1 MGGHRGRYAAYLSEQ
16 GNDADSN
23 VHPWCGF
30 DDDDGR
36 KKAMRA
42 AYRAGRR
49 RWMGRA
55 AAVLALAMVPSLL
68 GPTEFRAEAK
78 DEALGRPELPAPRQ
92 ADLRPAHGKPD
103 GKSAAALKAAE
114 AADKAAARRARAQ
127 QAAKPVW
134 PKPGSVTVDVPFTGT
149 ARATAGSLPVAIA
162 APKTPRAE
170 AAEKVT
176 ITVLDRKKAKT
187 LGIDGVLLT
196 VSGSDPGSARLAV
209 DYSKFAVG
217 GADFAGRLRL
227 VRLPDCALTT
237 PHKRA
242 CRIQQELP
250 STNDRRAAKVTGNIT
265 LPEQT
270 APGAPNSGQ
279 TAVEG
284 AAQTRQMTV
293 LAVTAGAS
301 SGLGN
306 YKATPLSASST
317 WQAGNSSGSF
327 SWSYP
332 LAVPAPAAGPEPDL
346 AISYDS
352 GSVDGRTAN
361 TNNQS
366 SMVGEGFDLTSSYI
380 ERKYHSCDDDGQSG
394 KYDLCWK
401 YTNASLVLNGK
412 ASELVKDDTSG
423 EWRLKNDDASKV
435 EHLTDTSL
443 GNGDSS
449 GEYWRVTTGD
459 GTAYTFG
466 LHKLPGA
473 PAGERTNSVWTVP
486 VFGDDEDEPGYS
498 GGTDFASRWDI
509 QAWRWNLDMVEDTHG
524 NAMTYWYT
532 QEKNFYAKN
541 GVDTPGTEYV
551 RGGYLKEI
559 RYGQRATTLF
569 NATPAASD
577 KVTFNVAERCLA
589 ASPGCDALDEAHRTN
604 WPDVPYDAI
613 CKDGDAC
620 TGQSSPTFFTRK
632 RLTSV
637 DTYFWNTK
645 LTTAAF
651 DQVDSY
657 RLKHLYLDPGEV
669 GDSSDQSLWLDELQR
684 VGTYGTDIA
693 LPAMK
698 FGHQMFTN
706 RVDGTADNILP
717 LNKPRLSTIVSETGQ
732 QTTVNYLPAECTA
745 GMTKPAEDNN
755 TKRCYPVY
763 WSPNGGSVPQLDWF
777 QKYPVS
783 DVRLTSAYGGTL
795 AVNHHYDY
803 SGGGAWHYNDAP
815 MTPQKERTW
824 SVWRGYSMVTHTVGD
839 DTGPKSKDITIYL
852 RGMHADKQ
860 KDGSTR
866 TVEVSGIKAAPIT
879 DLAQYAGVTREQVT
893 YDGTDEISGQINDP
907 WSKKTAT
914 QHKSYADTEAYY
926 VRTQASHARTRVTS
940 GISATDKTRTT
951 QTTYDDYGMPVTVED
966 SGTEA
971 SGDEV
976 CTRTWYARNITAGLT
991 ALVSRQQVV
1000 AQKCSVPADQL
1011 DLPDNDARPGDVIGD
1026 TATAYDTTTWSA
1038 DQVPTKGA
1046 VRWIARVN
1054 GYDASNNPIWQ
1065 KVTETTYD
1073 TLGRATLVS
1082 NNLGDTTR
1090 TTYTPLT
1097 AGPLT
1102 QMDVYND
1109 KDHKTVTVMDASRG
1123 LPLKTTDPNNRINEQ
1138 SYDSLGRL
1146 TEVWLANRSRVLG
1159 QGGNYKFGYSISSTA
1174 PSWISTSVLGKTQY
1188 NTSYEIYD
1196 ALQRPRQTQTP
1207 SPRGGRIVDE
1217 TLYDDR
1223 GLAAESNADLWES
1236 NTAPSGTLVATA
1248 GGSAPLHTDTSY
1260 DGTGRPTQV
1269 VTKTYST
1276 TRWTT
1281 STSYTGDSVTT
1292 TAPAGGKAVTLMS
1305 NLLGQVTERREYPN
1319 PTATGTPATTTF
1331 TYAPGGQTKTITGPD
1346 TKQWTYGYDLKGRRT
1361 TATDPD
1367 SGTTTSTYTSLDL
1380 LDTTTD
1386 AENRKLLYGYDS
1398 LGRKTGLWQT
1408 DKTDTN
1414 KLAAWTFDT
1423 VTNSKGYLDSATR
1436 YVGGATGK
1444 AYTQKITA
1452 YNTLYQPLSTQLQ
1465 LPAAADEPLVAA
1477 GVPQTLDFT
1486 TAYNVDGTIQ
1496 YTREPAVAGLPTSG
1510 TQTYEQI
1517 DYTYNTLGMLNTAK
1531 GATGYLLGTTYTP
1544 VGLMEQ
1550 QTLGSDSAGKKVY
1563 VANQYED
1570 GTRRLKESD
1579 VTTDTHSYML
1589 QDLKYSYDDAGNITT
1604 ISDTATWQG
1613 TSQAD
1618 HQCFSYDGHR
1628 RLTEAWTPKT
1638 ADCSTTGRTTSNL
1651 GGAAP
1656 YWYSYTY
1663 NSAGQRKTQ
1672 TQHGASGETA
1682 VAYTHGTNTGQPHPL
1697 TKTETTVPGSSTPTT
1712 DTYTYD
1718 KAGNTTSRPGTQAT
1732 QTLNW
1737 NSEGK
1742 LAQASEPAAGTKPAT
1757 KTQYV
1762 YGADGEV
1769 LIRRAA
1775 TTNGETTLYLGA
1787 TEVRLTVS
1795 NSGANKALS
1804 GTRYY
1809 AGGAVRTAQAATSS
1823 LSFQAGDSN
1832 GTMSL
1837 TVKDNTAQA
1846 ATRRYLDP
1854 FGAPRGS
1861 EPSTWPDDKAFL
1873 GKPADDTTGLTSI
1886 GAREYDPE
1894 TGQFISIDP
1903 IFDAN
1908 NALSLNGYSYANNS
1922 PVTFS
1927 DPTGLYCD
1935 GCSLDNPDSVWI
1947 DNGPGCTHYNCY
1959 DSDGNVESEI
1969 DQSGWDAIN
1978 SSSGS
1983 TGSGTGS
1990 TKQPEIVPGVEIPT
2004 EESLRNR
2011 GYDPFGN
2018 QTYTQ
2023 LLVQWAENL
2032 CMQGPGSSECDA
2044 AHQLGWIRP
2053 SGDFLELIGVRD
2065 AIRCAQGSVSGC
2077 VWTVAGLLPVGRLGK
2092 AANLIKKGDRAAAA
2106 ALACLR
2112 KMSFLPGT
2120 QILMADGTT
2129 KDIEDL
2135 AVGDEV
2141 VATDPDTGDTSPQ
2154 KVTAEFLSEGAKN
2167 LVKIKVED
2175 ARGGHQTLTATDNHP
2190 FWVSDQ
2196 RDWVDAGHL
2205 KPGQRLRTSAGT
2217 LVEIDAIQRWTQVAR
2232 VYNLSIAQLHTY
2244 YALAG
2249 TTPVLVHNCDGSIHW
2264 VNENANMSSTA
2275 RAYDAAAAGS
2285 RTGVAPAL
2293 QYYKAGENSLS
2304 HIKFDGFDAANG
2316 VLIDRKLSVTTFNK
2330 TYRQARNQSLAL
2342 EQNGYTGRWEVPT
2355 AAEAARARKVLG
2367 SLMITNIRV
2376 KVVP

>member
-1 MGGHRGRYAAYLSEQ
+1 MKAA
-16 GNDADSN
+16 
-23 VHPWCGF
+23 H
-30 DDDDGR
+30 
-36 KKAMRA
+36 
-42 AYRAGRR
+42 RAGRR

-68 GPTEFRAEAK
+68 GPTEFQAEAK
-78 DEALGRPELPAPRQ
+78 DKGLGRPKLPAPRE
-92 ADLRPAHGKPD
+92 ADLRPLKAKPD
-103 GKSAAALKAAE
+103 KKSAAALKKAE
-114 AADKAAARRARAQ
+114 AADKAAARRARDE

-134 PKPGSVTVDVPFTGT
+134 PTPGSVTMDVPATGT
-149 ARATAGSLPVAIA
+149 ARAKAGSLPVTIA
-162 APKTPRAE
+162 APKKKHAK
-170 AAEKVT
+170 AADEVT
-176 ITVLDRKKAKT
+176 VTVLDRKKAKAA
-187 LGIDGVLLT
+187 GVDGVMLT
-196 VSGSDPGSARLAV
+196 VTGNATGAARLAV
-209 DYSKFAVG
+209 DYRKFAVG

-227 VRLPDCALTT
+227 VQLPACALTK

-242 CRIQQELP
+242 CRIQKELP
-250 STNDRRAAKVTGNIT
+250 STNNRRTARVTGDIT
-265 LPEQT
+265 VPKPATTPTPDRPAAEQT
-270 APGAPNSGQ
+270 TQP
-279 TAVEG
+279 
-284 AAQTRQMTV
+284 RQMAL

-306 YKATPLSASST
+306 YKATPLAASSA
-317 WQAGNSSGSF
+317 WQAGGSSGSF
-327 SWSYP
+327 SWSHP
-332 LAVPAPAAGPEPDL
+332 LTIPAPAAGPEPDL

-352 GSVDGRTAN
+352 SSVDGRTAN

-366 SMVGEGFDLTSSYI
+366 SMVGEGFDITSSYV
-380 ERKYHSCDDDGQSG
+380 ERKYHSCDDDGETG

-435 EHLTDTSL
+435 ELLLDTTL
-443 GNGDSS
+443 GNGDGN
-449 GEYWRVTTGD
+449 GEHWRITTGE
-459 GTAYTFG
+459 GTKYTFG

-473 PAGERTNSVWTVP
+473 PSGERTNSVWTVP
-486 VFGDDEDEPGYS
+486 VFGDDQGEPGWGNS
-498 GGTDFASRWDI
+498 TTFGGRAVT
-509 QAWRWNLDMVEDTHG
+509 QAWRWNLDMVEDTRG
-524 NAMTYWYT
+524 NAMTYWYA

-559 RYGQRATTLF
+559 RYGQRADALF
-569 NATPAASD
+569 TGTPAASN

-589 ASPGCDALDEAHRTN
+589 ASPGCNTLDEAHRTN

-613 CKDGDAC
+613 CKTGDAC
-620 TGQSSPTFFTRK
+620 TGQTSPTFFTRN

-645 LTTAAF
+645 LTTPAF

-684 VGTYGTDIA
+684 VGTYGTDIE
-693 LPAMK
+693 LPALK
-698 FGHQMFTN
+698 FGHEMFTN
-706 RVDGTADNILP
+706 RVDGKADNILP
-717 LNKPRLSTIVSETGQ
+717 LGKPRLATIVSETGQ
-732 QTTVNYLPAECTA
+732 QTTINYMPAECTA
-745 GMTKPAEDNN
+745 AMTKPAEDNN
-755 TKRCYPVY
+755 TKRCYPIY

-783 DVRLTSAYGGTL
+783 DVRLTSVYGGTL

-803 SGGGAWHYNDAP
+803 SGGGAWHYNDDP

-824 SVWRGYSMVTHTVGD
+824 SIWRGYGKVTHTVGD
-839 DTGPKSKDITIYL
+839 DTGPKSKDVTVYL

-866 TVEVSGIKAAPIT
+866 TVEVSGIKAAPID
-879 DLAQYAGVTREQVT
+879 DLDQYAGFTREQVT
-893 YDGTDEISGQINDP
+893 YDGADEISGKINDP

-914 QHKSYADTEAYY
+914 QHKSYADTESYY
-926 VRTQASHARTRVTS
+926 VRTEASHARTRVTS
-940 GISATDKTRTT
+940 GITATDKTRTT

-966 SGTEA
+966 SATEA

-976 CTRTWYARNITAGLT
+976 CTRTWYARNATAGLT

-1000 AQKCSVPADQL
+1000 AKKCTVATSQL
-1011 DLPDNDARPGDVIGD
+1011 DLPANDARPGDVIGD
-1026 TATAYDTTTWSA
+1026 TATSYDTTTWSA
-1038 DQVPTKGA
+1038 DQVPTKGE
-1046 VRWIARVN
+1046 VRWIGRVN
-1054 GYDASNNPIWQ
+1054 GYDASDNPIWQ

-1073 TLGRATLVS
+1073 TLGRATLVT
-1082 NNLGDTTR
+1082 NNVGSRTR
-1090 TTYTPLT
+1090 TTYVPST

-1123 LPLKTTDPNNRINEQ
+1123 LPLKTTDPNNRITEQ

-1146 TEVWLANRSRVLG
+1146 TEVWLANRSHVLG
-1159 QGGNYKFGYSISSTA
+1159 QGGNYKFGYSISNTE
-1174 PSWISTSVLGKTQY
+1174 PSWLSTSVLGKTQY

-1196 ALQRPRQTQTP
+1196 ALQRPRQTQAP
-1207 SPRGGRIVDE
+1207 SPRGGRIVNE

-1223 GLAAESNADLWES
+1223 GLAVESNADLWES
-1236 NTAPSGTLVATA
+1236 ATAPSGELVATA

-1260 DGTGRPTQV
+1260 DATGRPTQV

-1281 STSYTGDSVTT
+1281 TTSYTGDSATT
-1292 TAPAGGKAVTLMS
+1292 TAPAGGKAVTLLS
-1305 NLLGQVTERREYPN
+1305 NLLGQVTESREYPN
-1319 PTATGTPATTTF
+1319 PTPTGTPAITAF
-1331 TYAPGGQTKTITGPD
+1331 TYAPGGQTKTVTGPD
-1346 TKQWTYGYDLKGRRT
+1346 TKQWSYGYDLKGRRT

-1367 SGTTTSTYTSLDL
+1367 SGTTKSTYTSLDL
-1380 LDTTTD
+1380 LDNTTD
-1386 AENRKLLYGYDS
+1386 AEDRKLLYGYDS

-1408 DKTDTN
+1408 DKTDAN
-1414 KLAAWTFDT
+1414 KLAAWTYDT
-1423 VTNSKGYLDSATR
+1423 VANGKGYLDSATR
-1436 YVGGATGK
+1436 YVGGTTGK
-1444 AYTQKITA
+1444 AYAQKVTA
-1452 YNTLYQPLSTQLQ
+1452 YNSLYQPLSTQLQ

-1477 GVPQTLDFT
+1477 GVPQTLDFA

-1496 YTREPAVAGLPTSG
+1496 YTREPAVAGLPATG

-1531 GATGYLLGTTYTP
+1531 GVTGYLLGTTYTTM
-1544 VGLMEQ
+1544 GLLEQ

-1589 QDLKYSYDDAGNITT
+1589 QDLKYTHDDAGNITA

-1618 HQCFSYDGHR
+1618 HQCFAYDGHR

-1656 YWYSYTY
+1656 YWFSYTY

-1672 TQHGASGETA
+1672 TQHGASGDTA
-1682 VAYTHGTNTGQPHPL
+1682 VTYTYGTDTGQPHPL

-1712 DTYTYD
+1712 ETYKYD

-1732 QTLNW
+1732 QTLSW

-1742 LAQASEPAAGTKPAT
+1742 LAQASEPAAETKPAT
-1757 KTQYV
+1757 STQYL
-1762 YGADGEV
+1762 YGPDGQL

-1775 TTNGETTLYLGA
+1775 TTDGETVLYLGS
-1787 TEVRLTVS
+1787 TEVKLTVS

-1809 AGGAVRTAQAATSS
+1809 AGGAVRTADAGTTS
-1823 LSFQAGDSN
+1823 LSFQAGDHH

-1837 TVKDNTAQA
+1837 TVKDNTAQP
-1846 ATRRYLDP
+1846 ATRRYLTP
-1854 FGAPRGS
+1854 FGAPRGN

-1873 GKPADDTTGLTSI
+1873 GKPADDTTGLTHI
-1886 GAREYDPE
+1886 GAREYDP
-1894 TGQFISIDP
+1894 TLGQFLSVDP
-1903 IFDAN
+1903 LLETDKPQT
-1908 NALSLNGYSYANNS
+1908 LNGYSYGAQN
-1922 PVTFS
+1922 PVTHS
-1927 DPTGLYCD
+1927 DPTGLGLACGRDTGSPEECGTGVVTHGD
-1935 GCSLDNPDSVWI
+1935 GSLSK
-1947 DNGPGCTHYNCY
+1947 
-1959 DSDGNVESEI
+1959 DGNPTGGGVAPGYAGTN
-1969 DQSGWDAIN
+1969 Q
-1978 SSSGS
+1978 SSG
-1983 TGSGTGS
+1983 TNGGNNKGS
-1990 TKQPEIVPGVEIPT
+1990 TKQPELVPGVEIPT
-2004 EESLRNR
+2004 EEYLRNI

-2018 QTYTQ
+2018 QTYSQ
-2023 LLVQWAENL
+2023 LLVRWAENL
-2032 CMQGPGSSECDA
+2032 CYQNSGSPECNA

-2077 VWTVAGLLPVGRLGK
+2077 VWTVAGLLPVGKLAK
-2092 AANLIKKGDRAAAA
+2092 AANLIKKGDTEAAR

-2112 KMSFLPGT
+2112 PSSFLPGT
-2120 QILMADGTT
+2120 QVLMADGST
-2129 KDIEDL
+2129 KEIEDL
-2135 AVGDEV
+2135 RIGDQV
-2141 VATDPDTGDTSPQ
+2141 LATDPWTGETSPQ
-2154 KVTAEFLSEGAKN
+2154 KVTAELLSEGFKN
-2167 LVKIKVED
+2167 LVKITVQEETDDK
-2175 ARGGHQTLTATDNHP
+2175 QTLTATENHP
-2190 FWVSDQ
+2190 FWVVNAGQ
-2196 RDWVDAGHL
+2196 WVDAGDL
-2205 KPGQRLRTSAGT
+2205 KLGQWLRTSAGT
-2217 LVEIDAIQRWTQVAR
+2217 LVQVKAIQRWTQSAR
-2232 VYNLSIAQLHTY
+2232 VHNLTIAGLHTY
-2244 YALAG
+2244 YVLAG
-2249 TTPVLVHNCDGSIHW
+2249 SHPVLVHN
-2264 VNENANMSSTA
+2264 
-2275 RAYDAAAAGS
+2275 AGS
-2285 RTGVAPAL
+2285 VGACPESGIDHGALGAFATADRLAAEGYQNITKEVRFLDSNGDVFIADFIARRPDGAWVAVEVKTNTGPL
-2293 QYYKAGENSLS
+2293 
-2304 HIKFDGFDAANG
+2304 
-2316 VLIDRKLSVTTFNK
+2316 TP
-2330 TYRQARNQSLAL
+2330 NQST
-2342 EQNGYTGRWEVPT
+2342 GYPELTTTGAVLQSSKLKQYGFKKGD
-2355 AAEAARARKVLG
+2355 KVRMETVEIDHWLC
-2367 SLMITNIRV
+2367 
-2376 KVVP
+2376 PDC